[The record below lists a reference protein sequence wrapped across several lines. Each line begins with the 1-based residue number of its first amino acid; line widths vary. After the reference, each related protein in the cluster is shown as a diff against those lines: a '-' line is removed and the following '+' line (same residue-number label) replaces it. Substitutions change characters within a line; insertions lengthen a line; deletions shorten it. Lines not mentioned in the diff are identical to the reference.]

1 MFYSL
6 EKLGQHDVETALIK
20 MTSWIEANRVKHGRG
35 EISLFP
41 LEIHPT
47 HMFKSNKLFK
57 IKSFN
62 DCFKINGLTFITKDN
77 KVQSIKIMNGLHP
90 NMNPETREYCIEEKL
105 KNKKFDINY
114 LFMIISLI
122 ETWHLNN
129 CFRKPNPKHYNIKE
143 MPKIGGIT
151 AHELNDSI

>member
-1 MFYSL
+1 M
-6 EKLGQHDVETALIK
+6 A
-20 MTSWIEANRVKHGRG
+20 SWIEKNKVKHGRG

-41 LEIHPT
+41 LDIYPS
-47 HMFKSNKLFK
+47 HMFKDSKLFK
-57 IKSFN
+57 VIDYD

-77 KVQSIKIMNGLHP
+77 KVQSIKIMNGVHP
-90 NMNPETREYCIEEKL
+90 NMDPETREYCIDEKL
-105 KNKKFDINY
+105 KNKEFDISY

-129 CFRKPNPKHYNIKE
+129 CFRKPKPEFYNIKE
-143 MPKIGGIT
+143 IPKIGGIT